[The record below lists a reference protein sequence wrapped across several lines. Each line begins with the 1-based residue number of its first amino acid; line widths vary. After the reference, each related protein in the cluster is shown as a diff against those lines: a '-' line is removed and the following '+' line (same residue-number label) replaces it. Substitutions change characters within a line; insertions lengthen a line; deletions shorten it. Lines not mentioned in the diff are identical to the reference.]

1 MEQLTRI
8 LVKHLVAKGM
18 EITSISAFIRS
29 VATSIASNPSMGVE
43 ELNSHLH
50 LLGWD
55 DFELDC
61 HTFYLI
67 AEVLD
72 PDLASELSH
81 SFDPVNDHEGLDGLP
96 REEERSADHSG
107 RQSRFFEG
115 VRVWS

>member
-1 MEQLTRI
+1 MEELTRI
-8 LVKHLVAKGM
+8 LIEHLVAKGM
-18 EITSISAFIRS
+18 EITSIPSFIRS
-29 VATSIASNPSMGVE
+29 VATTIAYNPSFGVE

-61 HTFYLI
+61 HSFYLI

-81 SFDPVNDHEGLDGLP
+81 SFDPVNDHEGLDGLA
-96 REEERSADHSG
+96 REEERSADHSA
-107 RQSRFFEG
+107 RLQ
-115 VRVWS
+115 